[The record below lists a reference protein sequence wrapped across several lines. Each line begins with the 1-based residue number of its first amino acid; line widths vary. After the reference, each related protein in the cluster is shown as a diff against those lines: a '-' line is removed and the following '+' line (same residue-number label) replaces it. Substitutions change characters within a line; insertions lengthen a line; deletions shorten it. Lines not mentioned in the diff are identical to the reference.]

1 MTTNSQ
7 QAVTEAMVTAAMS
20 AYDTVSAD
28 PVMIH
33 CASCKGSGQVAV
45 GDSPDWCSSCGGGGF
60 DLAPGE
66 ELRPMRAALE
76 AALSAQA
83 QAKPVEMP
91 GGWQD
96 ISTVPRDG
104 RDILLVRVAEG
115 KRPIV
120 RVDHW
125 STDEKWFGQFNMR
138 HWPPTHW
145 MPLPAAPEP
154 KP

>member
-83 QAKPVEMP
+83 QAKPGEVRNFTAGPCGFDDREFLQWIADRLQHVHGEPAHYDYMRRLRALV
-91 GGWQD
+91 QE
-96 ISTVPRDG
+96 PR
-104 RDILLVRVAEG
+104 
-115 KRPIV
+115 P
-120 RVDHW
+120 
-125 STDEKWFGQFNMR
+125 
-138 HWPPTHW
+138 
-145 MPLPAAPEP
+145 
-154 KP
+154 